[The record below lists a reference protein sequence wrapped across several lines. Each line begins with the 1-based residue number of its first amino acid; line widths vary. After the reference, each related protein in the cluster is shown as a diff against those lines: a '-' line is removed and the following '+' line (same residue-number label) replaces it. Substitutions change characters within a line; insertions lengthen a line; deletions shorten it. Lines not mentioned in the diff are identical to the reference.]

1 MGKKGRFRRDILSS
15 SKVHLVLPNEEVA
28 LRAGKAGMVDAC
40 MHGKKRKKN
49 QRLGTKDGQIERAR
63 AKISILS
70 GLTSH
75 GDPVDETG
83 DLICSRILAL
93 NLSI

>member
-1 MGKKGRFRRDILSS
+1 MRK
-15 SKVHLVLPNEEVA
+15 

-40 MHGKKRKKN
+40 TVRKEKREARD
-49 QRLGTKDGQIERAR
+49 QRWADRGPGED
-63 AKISILS
+63 SILS